1 MRQKPFLISAGQV
14 KHHLMSI
21 DRTTRQLWQ
30 CFCRQVL
37 CENRMCSAY
46 VGWQRSS
53 SCEWSMGTRDLTPIK
68 TAVEPAISVK
78 PAVWT
83 QAAALSYSPY
93 PVTNLNIS
101 SYLEVLHRNHP
112 GIVSLSFVAFDFDG
126 ASFLWYYTMSDFCK
140 PIFRFGQ
147 RQLEPGMRTVFAVK
161 IDPSLQFKNKT

>member
-1 MRQKPFLISAGQV
+1 MVNGYKGSDTNQDSCGTGHISE
-14 KHHLMSI
+14 
-21 DRTTRQLWQ
+21 T
-30 CFCRQVL
+30 
-37 CENRMCSAY
+37 
-46 VGWQRSS
+46 
-53 SCEWSMGTRDLTPIK
+53 
-68 TAVEPAISVK
+68 
-78 PAVWT
+78 
-83 QAAALSYSPY
+83 
-93 PVTNLNIS
+93 VTNLNIS